1 MLLRR
6 LCLGQSAGLY
16 SSSAIW
22 KKHRLH
28 NKNYLL
34 HQLQSDVI
42 GAHRDFTFPPRETT
56 FWFSNSFLSF
66 HVICEAP
73 GRQNIKV
80 TKILQS
86 FLVVNTNSNNHNKMQ
101 MKNQKDRSSIPM
113 NGTNSNRSI
122 FIASKFELTA
132 ETCPQS
138 KPDSATFT
146 K

>member
-1 MLLRR
+1 
-6 LCLGQSAGLY
+6 
-16 SSSAIW
+16 
-22 KKHRLH
+22 
-28 NKNYLL
+28 
-34 HQLQSDVI
+34 
-42 GAHRDFTFPPRETT
+42 
-56 FWFSNSFLSF
+56 
-66 HVICEAP
+66 
-73 GRQNIKV
+73 
-80 TKILQS
+80 
-86 FLVVNTNSNNHNKMQ
+86 